1 MECQHHNRIEECTI
15 SFSLLFSLAVSDFDV
30 ECFPAETDVI
40 GAGKAG
46 ILEDS
51 AYGGTHRIIEILVEP
66 FSWPI
71 FLVID
76 LFLVGTIKSSLKSF
90 TQSSRLKIPVQL
102 FHIGL
107 MGVLRFVDALCHLDS
122 CLA

>member
-15 SFSLLFSLAVSDFDV
+15 SFSLLFSLAVSADFDV

-76 LFLVGTIKSSLKSF
+76 LFPRRHH
-90 TQSSRLKIPVQL
+90 QE
-102 FHIGL
+102 
-107 MGVLRFVDALCHLDS
+107 
-122 CLA
+122 

>member
-1 MECQHHNRIEECTI
+1 MNRTAVQVIMECQHHNRIEECTI
-15 SFSLLFSLAVSDFDV
+15 SFSLLFSLAVSADFDV

-51 AYGGTHRIIEILVEP
+51 AHGGTHRIIEILVEP

-90 TQSSRLKIPVQL
+90 TQSSQL
-102 FHIGL
+102 GIFCTNS
-107 MGVLRFVDALCHLDS
+107 F
-122 CLA
+122 